1 MTETARGPPMT
12 KVLNLDAP
20 PGITALKR
28 AKRRR
33 PGLLVANA
41 VILLLAAMAVST
53 ILTNPRFEWGT
64 VGKYFFEI
72 RIIKGI
78 GVSLGMTA
86 VTMLLSL
93 ALGTVVALMRMGSS
107 RLMATVAAA
116 FIWVFRSIPM
126 LVQLL
131 FWYNLAA
138 LFPTLSLG
146 IPWGPRFVTFDSNS
160 LLGPLT
166 AAVIGLTL
174 HETAYIAELIRSG
187 LLAVPDGQRQA
198 AATLGL
204 TPGQTFFR
212 ITLPQAL
219 RVIVPPLGNELISL
233 LKATSLV
240 SVISLADLLYS
251 VQLIYAKNFQTV
263 PLLIVAAIWYMII
276 TGLITLLQQR
286 LERRLSRHTLIPA
299 DRAGKAKGSE
309 HSL

>member
-1 MTETARGPPMT
+1 MT
-12 KVLNLDAP
+12 KALKLDARP
-20 PGITALKR
+20 DVLALKR

-33 PGLLVANA
+33 PGIWVTNA
-41 VILLLAAMAVST
+41 IVILFAAMALTTV
-53 ILTNPRFEWGT
+53 LTNPRFEWET
-64 VGKYFFEI
+64 VGAYLFEI
-72 RIIKGI
+72 RILKGI
-78 GVSLGMTA
+78 GVSVGMTA
-86 VTMLLSL
+86 VTMFLSL
-93 ALGTVVALMRMGSS
+93 IFGTLVALMRMGSS
-107 RLMATVAAA
+107 RLMALVASG

-146 IPWGPRFVTFDSNS
+146 IPWGPSFVTFDSNS

-187 LLAVPDGQRQA
+187 LLSLPAGQHQA
-198 AATLGL
+198 AAALGM
-204 TPGQTFFR
+204 TPAQTFFR
-212 ITLPQAL
+212 ITAPQAL
-219 RVIVPPLGNELISL
+219 RIIVPPMGNELISL

-263 PLLIVAAIWYMII
+263 PLLIVAAIWYMVI
-276 TGLITLLQQR
+276 TGVLTLLQQR
-286 LERRLSRHTLIPA
+286 LERRLSRQSEL
-299 DRAGKAKGSE
+299 KVKKGGS
-309 HSL
+309 SL

>member
-1 MTETARGPPMT
+1 MT
-12 KVLNLDAP
+12 KALNVDALP
-20 PGITALKR
+20 DPAVLKR
-28 AKRRR
+28 ARRRR

-41 VILLLAAMAVST
+41 IVLVLAAMAVTT
-53 ILTNPRFEWGT
+53 ICTNPRFEWHT
-64 VGKYFFEI
+64 VAKYFFEI
-72 RIIKGI
+72 RVLKGI
-78 GVSLGMTA
+78 GVSIGMTA
-86 VTMLLSL
+86 ATMALSL
-93 ALGTVVALMRMGSS
+93 VSGTVVALMRMGES
-107 RLMATVAAA
+107 RLMSMVAAA

-146 IPWGPRFVTFDSNS
+146 IPWGPRFITFDSNTVI
-160 LLGPLT
+160 GPLT

-187 LLAVPDGQRQA
+187 LLSVPDGQRQA
-198 AATLGL
+198 ASALGL
-204 TPGQTFFR
+204 TPTQVFFR

-219 RVIVPPLGNELISL
+219 RVIVPPMGNELISL

-240 SVISLADLLYS
+240 SVITLADLLYS

-276 TGLITLLQQR
+276 TGAITLLQQR
-286 LERRLSRHTLIPA
+286 LERRLGRHTLIAA
-299 DRAGKAKGSE
+299 DKAGKVKRIE
-309 HSL
+309 HSV